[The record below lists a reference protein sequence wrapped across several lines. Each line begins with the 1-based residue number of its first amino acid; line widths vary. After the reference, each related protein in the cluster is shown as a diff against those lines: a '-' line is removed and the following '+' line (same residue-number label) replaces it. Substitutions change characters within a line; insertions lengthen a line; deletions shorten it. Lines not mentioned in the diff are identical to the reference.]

1 MSKHGC
7 CHVAKI
13 KLEIL
18 KAILSYFKYCLVS
31 FSNQNSTHLL
41 GEQCI
46 NIHRHHHSKEG
57 NQEPL

>member
-1 MSKHGC
+1 MSKRGC
-7 CHVAKI
+7 YNVAKI

-18 KAILSYFKYCLVS
+18 KAILSYFKYYLVS
-31 FSNQNSTHLL
+31 FSNQNSTHLS

-46 NIHRHHHSKEG
+46 NIHRRHHPEEG